1 MDFLF
6 RDICDSSRLQN
17 ESEDL
22 KVLTEQYDEILCS
35 VLNNYAPLKQRVVTI
50 RTSAPWNNQEVASE
64 KIKRRR
70 LERKWRKTA
79 SDIILSRTWSID
91 HNSVL

>member
-1 MDFLF
+1 MIFQK
-6 RDICDSSRLQN
+6 ICGRLQN

-79 SDIILSRTWSID
+79 
-91 HNSVL
+91 

>member
-35 VLNNYAPLKQRVVTI
+35 VLNIHVPLKQRVVTI

-70 LERKWRKTA
+70 LEQKWRKTA
-79 SDIILSRTWSID
+79 
-91 HNSVL
+91 

>member
-6 RDICDSSRLQN
+6 RDICDSSRLHN
-17 ESEDL
+17 ESEDW
-22 KVLTEQYDEILCS
+22 KVLTEQYYEILCS
-35 VLNNYAPLKQRVVTI
+35 VLNNHAPLKQRVVTI
-50 RTSAPWNNQEVASE
+50 STSAPWNNREVASE

-79 SDIILSRTWSID
+79 
-91 HNSVL
+91 

>member
-35 VLNNYAPLKQRVVTI
+35 VLNNHTPLKQRVVTI
-50 RTSAPWNNQEVASE
+50 PTSAPWNNQEVASE
-64 KIKRRR
+64 KIKRIR

-79 SDIILSRTWSID
+79 
-91 HNSVL
+91 

>member
-1 MDFLF
+1 MLFVKKRVTFRKLRCIDMDFLF

-35 VLNNYAPLKQRVVTI
+35 VLNNHAPLKQRVVTI

-64 KIKRRR
+64 KIKRLR
-70 LERKWRKTA
+70 LERKCMA
-79 SDIILSRTWSID
+79 
-91 HNSVL
+91 

>member
-1 MDFLF
+1 MMIQK
-6 RDICDSSRLQN
+6 ICSRLQN

-35 VLNNYAPLKQRVVTI
+35 VLNNLAPLKQRVVTI

-79 SDIILSRTWSID
+79 
-91 HNSVL
+91 

>member
-1 MDFLF
+1 MIFQK
-6 RDICDSSRLQN
+6 ICSRLQN

-22 KVLTEQYDEILCS
+22 KVLTEQYDEIFCS

-79 SDIILSRTWSID
+79 
-91 HNSVL
+91 

>member
-1 MDFLF
+1 MIFQK
-6 RDICDSSRLQN
+6 ICSRLQN

-22 KVLTEQYDEILCS
+22 KVLTEQYDDILCS

-79 SDIILSRTWSID
+79 
-91 HNSVL
+91 

>member
-1 MDFLF
+1 MIFQK
-6 RDICDSSRLQN
+6 ICSRLQN

-79 SDIILSRTWSID
+79 
-91 HNSVL
+91 